1 MKIFSPAKINFFLH
15 VRAKRPDGYHEL
27 FSLMC
32 RIHLFDEVSLQIGG
46 IHKGVVEIHCS
57 HPKVPADATNL
68 AHRAAR
74 LFQSQ
79 LHTAPGIKIHLKKH
93 IPVGAGLGGGQQ
105 QCCQCSAGIK
115 HPLWAPFFTE
125 ASHGNGA

>member
-15 VRAKRPDGYHEL
+15 VRGKRPDGYHEL

-32 RIHLFDEVSLQIGG
+32 RIHLFDEISLQIGG
-46 IHKGVVEIHCS
+46 IPEGGVEIYCS

-74 LFQSQ
+74 LFQRPV
-79 LHTAPGIKIHLKKH
+79 AYRPGH
-93 IPVGAGLGGGQQ
+93 
-105 QCCQCSAGIK
+105 
-115 HPLWAPFFTE
+115 
-125 ASHGNGA
+125 